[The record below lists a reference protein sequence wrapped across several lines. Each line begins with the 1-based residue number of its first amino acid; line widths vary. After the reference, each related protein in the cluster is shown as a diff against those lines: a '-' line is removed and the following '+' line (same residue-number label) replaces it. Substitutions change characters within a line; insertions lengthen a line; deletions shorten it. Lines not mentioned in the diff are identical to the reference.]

1 MQWRPWRQI
10 RGLRLH
16 FHRLH
21 ASICIKLALGCLLG
35 HSVRSHQANCDHLPN
50 VHGSASKL
58 HCTFAAK
65 QRTFGEIPSMSQTF
79 SPSKLLESLHSL
91 PRFGYGNQIINKDAP
106 LSDWRY
112 YLRGIGINSGIY
124 AVVGTVAFIAVILTY
139 SAACC
144 CRPMACCN
152 RLYAFKGILV

>member
-1 MQWRPWRQI
+1 
-10 RGLRLH
+10 
-16 FHRLH
+16 
-21 ASICIKLALGCLLG
+21 
-35 HSVRSHQANCDHLPN
+35 
-50 VHGSASKL
+50 
-58 HCTFAAK
+58 
-65 QRTFGEIPSMSQTF
+65 MSQTF